1 MAIEATVPQPQISR
15 ALECCR
21 DWGPFKVASLFI
33 MGTLGSTC
41 LLPTGQTAAH
51 AKKKKKKTPKLA
63 FLYHNKRPTAAE
75 TKERAV
81 TSPCITSAGGEGEA
95 VTLQELRLTAA
106 AAACRGHVVVFWVFL
121 LFCFFVCGCV
131 HFRLSPPT
139 YPSAAA
145 GGRQAAHPHSA

>member
-21 DWGPFKVASLFI
+21 DWGPFKVASLLI

-41 LLPTGQTAAH
+41 LLPTGQTAAR
-51 AKKKKKKTPKLA
+51 ATKKKGKKTPKLA

-95 VTLQELRLTAA
+95 VTLQGAPPHRR
-106 AAACRGHVVVFWVFL
+106 RGKPAEDTL
-121 LFCFFVCGCV
+121 LFFVFFIILFFCV
-131 HFRLSPPT
+131 RLRSL
-139 YPSAAA
+139 
-145 GGRQAAHPHSA
+145 